1 MDNPSSLS
9 LEFLIPTYCR
19 LDSAIAATQSIL
31 DQLEL
36 LPANVFVSIRLQDDS
51 SPGLSDEEFYT
62 RTKHFPTIVTRNK
75 NKTNLGMSANI
86 QSLIATCKADFC
98 SVLTD
103 DDGLHPNVIGDIA
116 SELLALRQANGS
128 FAAAAL
134 FVPRYS
140 YLEDGSL
147 YCIVCQDFADDRML
161 QPSLTSAMKYAD
173 NGFVLTGLF
182 LQPQKVCHSLWDSKV
197 ENAFFPVIY
206 LGEILLKEPVA
217 YRNRNWFKH
226 TVLNV
231 CHWDRWGATNQQ
243 RQARLCHDYL
253 EALDVLYQESLRR
266 YPNPSAAEKTQ
277 LATATTTAYRK
288 QVNGYAQYLDLKLM
302 VRSIPKS
309 LWRKPEFLMA
319 FQPFLSKSL
328 ASALKRRLTNSQ
340 SV

>member
-1 MDNPSSLS
+1 MKDPSNLS

-19 LDSAIAATQSIL
+19 LDSAIAASQSIL

-36 LPANVFVSIRLQDDS
+36 LPANVFVSIRLQDDA

-62 RTKHFPTIVTRNK
+62 RTNHLPAIVTRKK

-86 QSLIATCKADFC
+86 QSMISTCEADFC

-103 DDGLHPNVIGDIA
+103 DDGLHPNVMVDIA
-116 SELLALRQANGS
+116 SELLALRQPNGD

-147 YCIVCQDFADDRML
+147 YCIVCQEFPDDRML
-161 QPSLTSAMKYAD
+161 QPSVTSAMKYAD

-182 LQPQKVCHSLWDSKV
+182 LQPQKVSHSLWNSKI

-206 LGEILLKEPVA
+206 LGDILLKAPVA

-231 CHWDRWGATNQQ
+231 CHWDSWGSTNQQ

-253 EALDVLYQESLRR
+253 EALAVLHQESLRR
-266 YPNPSAAEKTQ
+266 YPNPKAAEKKQ
-277 LATATTTAYRK
+277 LSIATTSAYRR
-288 QVNGYAQYLDLKLM
+288 QVDGYAQYLDLKLM
-302 VRSIPKS
+302 LRSVPKS
-309 LWRKPEFLMA
+309 LWRQPEFLMA
-319 FQPFLSKSL
+319 FQPFLRRSL
-328 ASALKRRLTNSQ
+328 ASAFKRRFANSQ
-340 SV
+340 SN